1 MITKS
6 NRTMRKRLFSRAAGT
21 LALTARRVTAMPALT
36 VRRAA
41 TVLLMM
47 VLMTATAWAGD
58 AVSYIGMDGNTQPVH
73 PTDEVN
79 VAKKYQLIA
88 LE

>member
-1 MITKS
+1 M
-6 NRTMRKRLFSRAAGT
+6 KRRNIL
-21 LALTARRVTAMPALT
+21 
-36 VRRAA
+36 RAA

-58 AVSYIGMDGNTQPVH
+58 AVSYIGMDGNTQPVL
-73 PTDEVN
+73 PTDDVDVE
-79 VAKKYQLIA
+79 KKYQLIA